1 MLLTI
6 HSSKKE
12 EEDDDDDASHKYI
25 PNWICSWSIEVAANS
40 SNYSSSTTP
49 TNFDR
54 TKKLFQLIT
63 RHRSIVVAGAQFPNH
78 HKAGRWT
85 PWSIAL
91 FFDRS
96 AHCFEL
102 PRTPPPT
109 DAGTNEGVSE
119 HKTQE
124 IYSAPQSLRLSNM
137 CRHDYIHA
145 SVTGNRV
152 AKIRQVAAEIPPQ
165 SSFEFLQYPAD
176 QFI

>member
-1 MLLTI
+1 MMMLHTSTYRIESVVGRSRWLLIQATTRLQQ
-6 HSSKKE
+6 H
-12 EEDDDDDASHKYI
+12 
-25 PNWICSWSIEVAANS
+25 PQTSIAPR
-40 SNYSSSTTP
+40 NYSSSSQGTA
-49 TNFDR
+49 
-54 TKKLFQLIT
+54 
-63 RHRSIVVAGAQFPNH
+63 VVAGAQFPNH

-124 IYSAPQSLRLSNM
+124 IYSATPQSLRLSNM